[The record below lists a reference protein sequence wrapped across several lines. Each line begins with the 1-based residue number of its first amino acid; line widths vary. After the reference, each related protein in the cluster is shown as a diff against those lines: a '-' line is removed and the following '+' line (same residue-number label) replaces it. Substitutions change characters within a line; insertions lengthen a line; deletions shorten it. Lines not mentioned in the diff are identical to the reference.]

1 MKRRITAWLAGA
13 TLIIATAIGVAAP
26 AAQAYG
32 PGDVYAQEALA
43 RDYAWMGYYQKHRNW
58 AAYQAEQAKIAHE
71 ERHLHRSITSS
82 IITTTV
88 SITTTRPD
96 GLISSAASAS

>member
-13 TLIIATAIGVAAP
+13 TLMIATTIGVATP

-32 PGDVYAQEALA
+32 PGEVYAQAALA
-43 RDYAWMGYYQKHRNW
+43 RDYAWMGYYHKHRNW

-71 ERHLHRSITSS
+71 ERHLHKIHHFEHHHDYSQHHDY
-82 IITTTV
+82 
-88 SITTTRPD
+88 PP
-96 GLISSAASAS
+96 GWAY